1 MNMKTYRFYISAIS
15 TLGYVNAYNMQGDY
29 VPVFEGITIQ
39 PCPGMADNVMCAAET
54 SNLFFGTDLL
64 SDNTNIKMLDMTD
77 LDGSD
82 NLRVVAKFSGGVQVG
97 VGADVVNQS

>member
-1 MNMKTYRFYISAIS
+1 
-15 TLGYVNAYNMQGDY
+15 
-29 VPVFEGITIQ
+29 
-39 PCPGMADNVMCAAET
+39 MADNVMVAAET

-97 VGADVVNQS
+97 VGSDIVNQT